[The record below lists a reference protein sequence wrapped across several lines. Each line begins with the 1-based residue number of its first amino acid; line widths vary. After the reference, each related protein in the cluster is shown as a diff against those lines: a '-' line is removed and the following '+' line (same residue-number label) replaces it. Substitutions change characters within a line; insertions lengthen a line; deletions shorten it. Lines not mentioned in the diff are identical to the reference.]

1 MRTLQEKYNA
11 VLEGNFS
18 KEQFRRDAV
27 MQLPNIV
34 SKFNSFEDMTTILK
48 NRGMI
53 AEAKKEIHTSE
64 YAKTDAKPEDRI
76 SLDLIDA
83 GIKCELDEKFG
94 RLDVSEEDYEKA
106 KATAIKNL
114 SKDPLYYI
122 EKDSD
127 HMPEPGEK
135 MEKAKLNEGD
145 AKNTFLDSQQK
156 VRDLLRNK
164 EVAAAVTGGN
174 IEDSKIFV
182 KMLMKEPEKYMDKTP
197 EYIITTFNK
206 FNEAKKYAEE
216 KYPELNEK
224 DITDF
229 ISLHIEDLM
238 NGSDLEVEFDNYHQ
252 HNFDMDENVV
262 KERLDRDTLE
272 YMEGQVNIKAVDQF
286 IEAAQIIIK
295 DLEDFDQDDVFE
307 FLVDRLR
314 TLEPISSGNMSEE
327 DVNVD
332 AFEKQR
338 TKTRD
343 YASTPKQREDGT
355 YDISGMMKEA
365 EAVNTLADILKN
377 KGTLDHLKK
386 IERLRLKLIDG
397 PFLQKNPNWKD
408 KAVKF
413 ISYDAREGLA
423 LIDLNGTGGFAYP
436 NELVIDTE
444 TTNMSEDARTQ
455 LKEAVKALIKKTLES

>member
-11 VLEGNFS
+11 ILEGNFS

-27 MQLPNIV
+27 MQLPNVV

-53 AEAKKEIHTSE
+53 AEAKKDIHTSE
-64 YAKTDAKPEDRI
+64 YAKTDAKPEDHI

-114 SKDPLYYI
+114 SKNPLYYI

-127 HMPEPGEK
+127 QMPESGEK
-135 MEKAKLNEGD
+135 MEKAKLNEEI
-145 AKNTFLDSQQK
+145 Q
-156 VRDLLRNK
+156 
-164 EVAAAVTGGN
+164 N
-174 IEDSKIFV
+174 IENDEQTKKRIAG
-182 KMLMKEPEKYMDKTP
+182 L
-197 EYIITTFNK
+197 TTQLLQGADPRD
-206 FNEAKKYAEE
+206 ETVKKYAISVKNDLKSGDASRMTQYKNISSLDDLKADMEQYLSNDVDEYKEPKYSDEE
-216 KYPELNEK
+216 LAQISKDQQEHDEEQLRRERGLEEATLELSAEDMEK
-224 DITDF
+224 LHKDGKIT
-229 ISLHIEDLM
+229 LP
-238 NGSDLEVEFDNYHQ
+238 NGSVLHYIGK
-252 HNFDMDENVV
+252 V
-262 KERLDRDTLE
+262 KKEET
-272 YMEGQVNIKAVDQF
+272 QP
-286 IEAAQIIIK
+286 
-295 DLEDFDQDDVFE
+295 
-307 FLVDRLR
+307 R
-314 TLEPISSGNMSEE
+314 TN
-327 DVNVD
+327 
-332 AFEKQR
+332 
-338 TKTRD
+338 TTD
-343 YASTPKQREDGT
+343 YASTPEKREDGT
-355 YDISGMMKEA
+355 YDISGMMREA

-397 PFLQKNPNWKD
+397 PFLQKNPGWKD

-423 LIDLNGTGGFAYP
+423 LIDLNGTGAFAYP

>member
-11 VLEGNFS
+11 ILEGNFS

-27 MQLPNIV
+27 MQLPNVV

-53 AEAKKEIHTSE
+53 AEVKKDVHTSE
-64 YAKTDAKPEDRI
+64 YAKTDAKPEDHI

-114 SKDPLYYI
+114 SKNPLYYI

-127 HMPEPGEK
+127 QMPEPGEK

-156 VRDLLRNK
+156 VRDLLKNK

-174 IEDSKIFV
+174 IEDSKVFV

-216 KYPELNEK
+216 KDPELNEK

-238 NGSDLEVEFDNYHQ
+238 NGSDLEVEFDNYRQ

-314 TLEPISSGNMSEE
+314 TLEPISSGNMSE
-327 DVNVD
+327 
-332 AFEKQR
+332 
-338 TKTRD
+338 
-343 YASTPKQREDGT
+343 DGT
-355 YDISGMMKEA
+355 YDISGMMGEA

-377 KGTLDHLKK
+377 KGSLDHLKN

-423 LIDLNGTGGFAYP
+423 LIDLNGTTGFAYP
-436 NELVIDTE
+436 KELVIDAD